1 MLRRKIGHLM
11 VASSFVFA
19 MLGAGSAIAY
29 ATDTTTPGTDLAN
42 EVQAG
47 EQGEPATANDDET
60 AEDIDE
66 DDEVE
71 DVDEHDVA
79 DVPAEAA
86 ESSTTT
92 D

>member
-1 MLRRKIGHLM
+1 MLRRKIGHLT
-11 VASSFVFA
+11 VASSFVLA
-19 MLGAGSAIAY
+19 MLGAGTAIAY

-42 EVQAG
+42 DVQVG
-47 EQGEPATANDDET
+47 EQGEHATANDVET
-60 AEDIDE
+60 AEEIDE

-79 DVPAEAA
+79 DMQAEAA